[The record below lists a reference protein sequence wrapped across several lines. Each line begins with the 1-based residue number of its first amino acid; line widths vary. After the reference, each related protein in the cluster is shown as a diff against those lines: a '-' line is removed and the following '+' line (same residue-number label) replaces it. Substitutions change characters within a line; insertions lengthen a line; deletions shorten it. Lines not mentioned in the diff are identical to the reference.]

1 MSLPTTTTPESSPH
15 ERTHTSRPNDTFE
28 GLSEEIFEAINRQDW
43 KELCNLMGQRHIS
56 DFRSPEP
63 AEYPAKYRSIM
74 GEYLTGFRIDFDK
87 KFEKKIARA
96 ISRSPKGYLPL
107 HRFLAYLTESTIIL
121 NRLPERITRS
131 ISILGGFGPPIPK
144 LWQQK
149 GRDGKNALHIA
160 ASGHGTNLDHA
171 LRALLELVAMS
182 PMTSRT
188 PDGRLCGLD
197 DKTTGMQ
204 ERTALHLAALNED
217 SKQPF
222 DRLLLAGANPWVRDS
237 NGNTILHRLSDGRR
251 IKSHRRKTETIGW
264 RTELPGLTAER
275 EIGDNIRIGK
285 IHSLLHQT
293 VDWTPGLDAVNYDGE
308 TATRLALS
316 TKDYKV
322 VDSLTEARCLASYEP
337 GQRVWKIWE
346 EDAVAVLDLAVLD
359 LDEAL
364 DDPSAP
370 IRISLMKNL
379 ARDPIGVGCFN
390 KHDNSGMT
398 ALHKAC
404 DLTQDRADIVKAL
417 LDNGAEINKRTG
429 HSKSGLEHS
438 KRDQYCNG
446 LSALSFAASRGHRRT
461 VSFLLAKSAPED
473 LDPAE
478 CSIISQAAYEG
489 GNPLVG
495 DLIQYF
501 RRYDSGYFH
510 KLLDHAQD
518 SNQSDTLAT
527 KWPSKAT
534 ISIEDL
540 AGEEENVGSS
550 RFSSGMQQLKDFDY
564 HSYPEKLQV
573 GHIMSCADEDPEN
586 TPNTWNTYKAWNTY
600 KTWNRK
606 NGGWIHLP
614 ANDVSIHQ
622 V

>member
-1 MSLPTTTTPESSPH
+1 MSLPTTATPGSSPH
-15 ERTHTSRPNDTFE
+15 EQTLASRASDTFE
-28 GLSEEIFEAINRQDW
+28 DLSEKIFQAINRQDW
-43 KELCNLMGQRHIS
+43 KELCNLMGQRRLS
-56 DFRSPEP
+56 DSWSLEPED
-63 AEYPAKYRSIM
+63 YPAKYRSIP
-74 GEYLTGFRIDFDK
+74 EECLTGFRIDFDK
-87 KFEKKIARA
+87 KFEGKIARA
-96 ISRSPKGYLPL
+96 ISRSSKGQLPL
-107 HRFLAYLTESTIIL
+107 HRFLTYLTGNTINPL
-121 NRLPERITRS
+121 GMERLRRS

-144 LWQQK
+144 LWQRK
-149 GRDGKNALHIA
+149 DRDGKNALHIA
-160 ASGHGTNLDHA
+160 ASGHGTDLDLA

-188 PDGRLCGLD
+188 PDGRLYGLD

-222 DRLLLAGANPWVRDS
+222 DRLLLAGANPWIRDS
-237 NGNTILHRLSDGRR
+237 YGNTILHLLSDGRR
-251 IKSHRRKTETIGW
+251 IKSDKRKTETIGW
-264 RTELPGLTAER
+264 RTELPGLTPER

-293 VDWTPGLDAVNYDGE
+293 VDWTPGLDAVNDGGE
-308 TATRLALS
+308 TAMRLALS

-322 VDSLTEARCLASYEP
+322 VDALTEARCLPSYKPE
-337 GQRVWKIWE
+337 QRVRKIWE
-346 EDAVAVLDLAVLD
+346 EDAAAVLDLAVLD

-364 DDPSAP
+364 DEPGDP
-370 IRISLMKNL
+370 IRIRLMKNL
-379 ARDPIGVGCFN
+379 ARDQIGEDCFN
-390 KHDNSGMT
+390 TQDNFGLT

-417 LDNGAEINKRTG
+417 LDNGAEINERTG
-429 HSKSGLEHS
+429 PCKSGLEHS
-438 KRDQYCNG
+438 ERDKCHTG

-461 VSFLLAKSAPED
+461 VLFLLAKSAPRD

-495 DLIQYF
+495 DLIQHF
-501 RRYDSGYFH
+501 RRYDSDYFH

-518 SNQSDTLAT
+518 SNQSESLAT

-540 AGEEENVGSS
+540 AGEEEDVGSS
-550 RFSSGMQQLKDFDY
+550 RFSSGMQQLEDFDY
-564 HSYPEKLQV
+564 NSYPEKLQV

-586 TPNTWNTYKAWNTY
+586 TPNTWNTYK
-600 KTWNRK
+600 TWNRK